1 MTMMTSMQRSMIYR
15 FLLTTVVFIYKLTP
29 LIKGV
34 NFLRNCGAVLVGE
47 YFKIIKFYQLS

>member
-1 MTMMTSMQRSMIYR
+1 MTMTTLMQRSMIYR

-34 NFLRNCGAVLVGE
+34 NFLRNCGAALVGE